1 MAETASLE
9 DRLEKELKASLTDNR
24 LPCAVA
30 FQIAGKVGVDR
41 RQVGDMANQIRA
53 RITDCQLGCFKFEKA
68 VHDLDSIQLS
78 PELADKITASL
89 ANGSLTCA
97 LAFEIAKDSKV
108 APGKVADTANKLKI
122 KIHDCQLGC
131 F

>member
-9 DRLEKELKASLTDNR
+9 DRLEKELKASLTDNH

-41 RQVGDMANQIRA
+41 RQVGDTANKLRV
-53 RITDCQLGCFKFEKA
+53 RIIDCQLGCFKFEKA

-78 PELADKITASL
+78 PELADKVRASL
-89 ANGSLTCA
+89 INDDLTCA
-97 LAFEIAKDSKV
+97 LTFEIAKDSKV
-108 APGKVADTANKLKI
+108 APRKVADTANKLKI
-122 KIHDCQLGC
+122 KLHDCQLGC